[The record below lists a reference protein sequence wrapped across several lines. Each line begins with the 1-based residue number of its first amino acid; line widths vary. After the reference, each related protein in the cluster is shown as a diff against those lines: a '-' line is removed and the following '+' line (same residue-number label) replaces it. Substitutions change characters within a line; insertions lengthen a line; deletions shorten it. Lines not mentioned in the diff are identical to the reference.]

1 MTFIPNLLI
10 VSELRH
16 TYFLE
21 LPILGT
27 SCRSSCRYD
36 IRYSLTLF
44 VCDLISFSDVHTF
57 AQMKLSLLHS
67 YQPKSQFNPCTYI
80 RACMDL

>member
-21 LPILGT
+21 MPIFGT
-27 SCRSSCRYD
+27 LCRLSCRYD

-44 VCDLISFSDVHTF
+44 VCDWHFIS
-57 AQMKLSLLHS
+57 
-67 YQPKSQFNPCTYI
+67 
-80 RACMDL
+80 